1 MKRPLLVLFFFLL
14 SAPLLQADGVV
25 TEDEFARKLSLCKDD
40 PCRVDVNLEAAEAW
54 SKGPSANL
62 DKALTYAHAG
72 VDLAE
77 RIKYKTGMAYGYAL
91 LARIYK
97 DKKDLKNYAKYG
109 RLALQYRIVGTVQGR
124 NETNNT
130 VQPAP
135 GQPAA
140 PVTGNPSNPDNT
152 RLDELERRNQ
162 MTQEELERQRR
173 AMEEQRATLQL
184 SQQEIAALSSGK
196 LMSELE
202 LLAKDSLLQ
211 VKDTLLSMAQMAA
224 FAKDAE
230 NRALAKENEL
240 KDLTLEKQKEENKL
254 YSIIAVLGL
263 LISGVLLFMYFNYRK
278 HAKRLAKEKERS
290 DNLLLNILPV
300 EVATELK
307 NTGKAKARKFEQV
320 TVMFT
325 DFRNFSVI
333 SQDMTPE
340 ELVAEI
346 DTCFS
351 EFDAIVTRYGLEKIK
366 TIGDAY
372 MCAGGMPIESTDHAL
387 KVVDAALD
395 IRDFVKRH
403 SRKREEKGLQS
414 FEIRIGVHTGPLVA
428 GIVGRTKFAY
438 DIWGDTVN
446 IASRMESSGEPGKVN
461 VSAFTAELIKG
472 HFNLES
478 RGKIPVKK
486 LGEME
491 QYFAERK

>member
-1 MKRPLLVLFFFLL
+1 MKRPLLLLLLFLL
-14 SAPLLQADGVV
+14 AAPLMRAGGLV

-40 PCRVDVNLEAAEAW
+40 PCRVDVNLEAADAW
-54 SKGPSANL
+54 SKGTGANL
-62 DKALTYAHAG
+62 DKALAYAHAG
-72 VDLAE
+72 TDLAE

-91 LARIYK
+91 LYRIYK
-97 DKKDLKNYAKYG
+97 DKKDTRNSVKYG
-109 RLALQYRIVGTVQGR
+109 RLALQYRIVGTVQGKP
-124 NETNNT
+124 ET
-130 VQPAP
+130 AP
-135 GQPAA
+135 SPGTTGQPSA
-140 PVTGNPSNPDNT
+140 PVAASPSEPDNS

-162 MTQEELERQRR
+162 LTQEELERQRS

-211 VKDTLLSMAQMAA
+211 VKDTLLSMAQMVAITAA
-224 FAKDAE
+224 AE

-240 KDLTLEKQKEENKL
+240 KDLSIEKQKEENRL
-254 YSIIAVLGL
+254 YSIIAVLGF
-263 LISGVLLFMYFNYRK
+263 LISWVLLFMYFNYRK

-290 DNLLLNILPV
+290 DKLLLNILPA

-307 NTGKAKARKFEQV
+307 NTGKAKARKFENV

-325 DFRNFSVI
+325 DFRNFSII

-372 MCAGGMPIESTDHAL
+372 MCAGGMPIESSDHAI
-387 KVVDAALD
+387 KVVDAALE
-395 IRDFVKRH
+395 IRDFIKRH
-403 SRKREEKGLQS
+403 ARQRQEQGQQS

-428 GIVGRTKFAY
+428 GIVGSSKFAY

-461 VSAFTAELIKG
+461 VSAVTADIVKD
-472 HFNLES
+472 HFQLES
-478 RGKIPVKK
+478 RGKLPVKK
-486 LGEME
+486 LGDME
-491 QYFAERK
+491 QYFVERK

>member
-14 SAPLLQADGVV
+14 ALPMVQADGVV
-25 TEDEFARKLSLCKDD
+25 TEDDFARKLSLCKDD
-40 PCRVDVNLEAAEAW
+40 PCRVDVNLEAAESW
-54 SKGPSANL
+54 SKGASANL
-62 DKALTYAHAG
+62 DKALAYAHAG
-72 VDLAE
+72 VGIAE
-77 RIKYKTGMAYGYAL
+77 RIKYNTGMAYGYAL

-97 DKKDLKNYAKYG
+97 EKKDLKNYAKYG
-109 RLALQYRIVGTVQGR
+109 KLALQYRIVGTVQGR
-124 NETNNT
+124 NETAPG
-130 VQPAP
+130 QPAP

-140 PVTGNPSNPDNT
+140 PVAGTPSNPDNT

-162 MTQEELERQRR
+162 MTQEELERQRL

-211 VKDTLLSMAQMAA
+211 VKDTLLSMAQMVAITAA
-224 FAKDAE
+224 AE

-240 KDLTLEKQKEENKL
+240 KDLSIEKQKEENRL

-263 LISGVLLFMYFNYRK
+263 LISWVLLFMYFNYRK

-307 NTGKAKARKFEQV
+307 NTGKAVARKFENV

-351 EFDAIVTRYGLEKIK
+351 EFDGIVARYGLEKIK

-403 SRKREEKGLQS
+403 SREREEKGLQS

-461 VSAFTAELIKG
+461 VSAFTANLIKEY
-472 HFNLES
+472 FQLEN